1 MAYGLDEFVRDI
13 KTTLKA
19 DNGPGGRK
27 IIKTRMEE
35 LLQNQEFLAKALP
48 PDSQEGHRKLY
59 EDPDQGFR
67 RAGALPL
74 QASAIRRRTITVP
87 RGRST
92 GRPPG
97 GPRWA
102 SGSAP
107 MAARGEGKADLKQ
120 SETFRLTP
128 GKAGIFDVGHIHSVD
143 RNDGVCAYIRVTGR
157 DLDHVKRYRY
167 DLEAKKAIAMEA
179 ASVANTA
186 PAR

>member
-35 LLQNQEFLAKALP
+35 LLQNKEFLAKALP

-59 EDPDQGFR
+59 EDPDQGFVVLAHYHAKHR
-67 RAGALPL
+67 VSPPHDHGPSWAVYGQAVGWSEMGIWQRTDGGA
-74 QASAIRRRTITVP
+74 
-87 RGRST
+87 
-92 GRPPG
+92 
-97 GPRWA
+97 
-102 SGSAP
+102 
-107 MAARGEGKADLKQ
+107 GEGKADLKQ

-167 DLEAKKAIAMEA
+167 DLETKKAIAMEA